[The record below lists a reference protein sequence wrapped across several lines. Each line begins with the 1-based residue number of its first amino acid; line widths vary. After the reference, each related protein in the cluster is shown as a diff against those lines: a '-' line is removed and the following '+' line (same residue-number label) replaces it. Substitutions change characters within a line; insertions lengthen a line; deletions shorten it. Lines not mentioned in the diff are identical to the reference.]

1 MIWTDDNQ
9 CWLLSCALK
18 RKQVKFDVANPFER
32 KVDGCGPVEEFWDA
46 QGHQFNQ
53 THFHH

>member
-1 MIWTDDNQ
+1 
-9 CWLLSCALK
+9 LSCALK